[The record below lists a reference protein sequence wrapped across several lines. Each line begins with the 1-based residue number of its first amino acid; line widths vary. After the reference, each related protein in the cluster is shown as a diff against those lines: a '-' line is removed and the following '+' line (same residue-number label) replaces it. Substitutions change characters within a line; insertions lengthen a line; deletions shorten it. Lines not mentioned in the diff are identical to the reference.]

1 MTSERQHWRI
11 FTIRISI
18 IILVYTSKRRILG
31 FRQQNHLVYN
41 LLWLMKHST
50 TYVQYFAVPFDI
62 VKGGIFLHLSFHSFY
77 FGVVSFAF
85 PFYCRPAWKC
95 SWNRPSSLLAVTTL
109 PLISHLSLSLSI
121 SLSLSL
127 SRATRKI
134 SWFPEM
140 LQNVGRGSLNDWCK
154 RLNGGSSC
162 DLSTRQSTEAHHW
175 ISGTL
180 SVSSWFRHDCLLFRF
195 FSFHFHFHF
204 HFLHFL
210 FLSDPFQL

>member
-1 MTSERQHWRI
+1 MINEAFHNICPIFCRPIWHRERGNLPPSFFSFI
-11 FTIRISI
+11 
-18 IILVYTSKRRILG
+18 
-31 FRQQNHLVYN
+31 
-41 LLWLMKHST
+41 LLWCRFICFSVLLSSCME
-50 TYVQYFAVPFDI
+50 VFLEQA
-62 VKGGIFLHLSFHSFY
+62 IFSLGSD
-77 FGVVSFAF
+77 
-85 PFYCRPAWKC
+85 
-95 SWNRPSSLLAVTTL
+95 NSS
-109 PLISHLSLSLSI
+109 SHLSSLSI

-127 SRATRKI
+127 SRATHKI

-204 HFLHFL
+204 LHFL